1 MNSNVEGQNVN
12 VLFEHVF
19 CEEKSEKFG
28 SRRFLVRV
36 LEFRDS
42 HTLTVGFSRQWLAPD
57 GKWIAAK
64 KGHAYFPIKV
74 WNDLS
79 ECFGELSGQIKTLFA
94 NGSNNVAGRMGSNAC
109 GSHVGGSYAPNAGTI
124 SGGDDADVATDA
136 SASGGEA
143 NSEGVEAQSA
153 KTSFSSIKSNKVFG
167 AAPFFGTYK
176 RGAGSNGNVYHRGGA
191 KRAYGQ

>member
-36 LEFRDS
+36 LEFRDT

-79 ECFGELSGQIKTLFA
+79 ECFGEVSGQIKTLFE
-94 NGSNNVAGRMGSNAC
+94 NGSNNDGGRMGSYAR
-109 GSHVGGSYAPNAGTI
+109 GSHVGGSYAPNATTI
-124 SGGDDADVATDA
+124 SGGDDGDAATDA
-136 SASGGEA
+136 SASAGETTSDGA
-143 NSEGVEAQSA
+143 EAQSA

-167 AAPFFGTYK
+167 APPFFDTYK
-176 RGAGSNGNVYHRGGA
+176 RGAGSNFNVYRRGGA